1 MRLERQGENVLQ
13 ALLFRMSEHWN
24 FSGAG
29 ALLESK
35 GLATILIDS
44 GEEPAVKVEEGRKIN
59 TRFFALEK
67 P

>member
-13 ALLFRMSEHWN
+13 ALLFRMSELWN

-35 GLATILIDS
+35 GLTTILIDS
-44 GEEPAVKVEEGRKIN
+44 GEEPAVKVKEGRKIN
-59 TRFFALEK
+59 THSSSH
-67 P
+67 